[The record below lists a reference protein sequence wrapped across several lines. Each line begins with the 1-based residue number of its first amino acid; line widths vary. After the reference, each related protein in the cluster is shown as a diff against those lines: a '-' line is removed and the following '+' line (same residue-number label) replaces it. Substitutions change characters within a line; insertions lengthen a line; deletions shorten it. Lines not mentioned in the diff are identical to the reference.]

1 MNFSRIIPT
10 NQTLWHRLLVIGL
23 ILCALWSVNLRAQTS
38 PTTNTVSAEIAA
50 NPTAAAAVPEVPTF
64 ANFDEAMKGL
74 LSDNLS
80 TKQEAVKALTQ
91 FQNPQIESIL
101 TALAEGKLYE
111 AGGQF
116 VILKGDDTAK
126 TYQSATQPEQTI
138 AAPTNPKKIIINNS
152 IRQWIKTY
160 LAENA
165 LISSDPQKRKAAMK
179 QVMDK
184 PDDKTL
190 TQVKSLLPNETDP
203 EIKTLMQV
211 YVAKADLLSTDA
223 SVQAQ
228 GIQALSAAVDP
239 SSREALQS
247 YVNTTKDAGL
257 KTEAQKAI
265 TKIDQK
271 LNLLKTVETLTF
283 GLSLGSVLVL
293 TAIGLAITFGVMGV
307 INMAH
312 GELMMIGAY
321 CAYVVQQLMP
331 QHIEWSILV
340 AIPVAFVV
348 SGLVGVLIERTVV
361 RFLYGRPLET
371 LLATFGVSLILQQA
385 VRSIFSPLN
394 RMVQTPKWMS
404 GSWEIANGLSIT
416 WNRVYIIVFCLICF
430 FSLLA
435 IMKKTRLGL
444 EVNAVSQNRAMAR
457 AMGISDQKVD
467 MLTFALGSGVAG
479 VAGVALSQ
487 ITNVGPNLGQAYITD
502 SFMVVVVG
510 GVGSLWGTLLAGLGL
525 GVLNKLF
532 EPWMG
537 AVLAKAV
544 LLVLIILFIQ
554 KFPRGMFPQKGRA
567 VE

>member
-38 PTTNTVSAEIAA
+38 PPVNTASADSAA
-50 NPTAAAAVPEVPTF
+50 NPTAAAVPEVPTF